1 MLKLAANLDWLFTEL
16 PMSARF
22 HAARREGFRAVEGM
36 FFCQHSLDMLRIAQQ
51 ESGMS
56 VVLMNAPAGDWL
68 RGERGLAALPGR
80 DDEYLNSLLIARR
93 YAGTLGCRQVHV
105 MAGLR
110 DHSVTEDEQLELLVN
125 RLCIACDV
133 LAEKDIT
140 VLIEPLNSEDMP
152 GYIINSLPR
161 AKDIIRRVS
170 HQNIGL
176 QFDIYHCQKIHGN
189 VTQNID
195 KYLSIVKHF
204 QIASVPGRH
213 EPGSGELNETWILN
227 FINQKNF
234 QGWIGCED
242 KPSTL
247 TTESLRWMKPYL

>member
-189 VTQNID
+189 V
-195 KYLSIVKHF
+195 
-204 QIASVPGRH
+204 
-213 EPGSGELNETWILN
+213 
-227 FINQKNF
+227 
-234 QGWIGCED
+234 
-242 KPSTL
+242 
-247 TTESLRWMKPYL
+247 